1 MVVKRAGGRRQ
12 LLAVVAPN
20 AYLMVSENHS
30 AASAAFREPLLCSPA
45 NSSNRSRLVHY
56 VPNMDSGTDPYPLV
70 VVTTFCSGGLGSCWP
85 WQGEYCQVFGLT
97 LRFLRQDTH
106 SAAPLS

>member
-20 AYLMVSENHS
+20 AYWLVSENHS

-56 VPNMDSGTDPYPLV
+56 VPNIDSGNGPIST
-70 VVTTFCSGGLGSCWP
+70 CSRNYVLLWVPGKLLALARRVLPS
-85 WQGEYCQVFGLT
+85 FGIT

>member
-1 MVVKRAGGRRQ
+1 MRARH
-12 LLAVVAPN
+12 AAAASIASN
-20 AYLMVSENHS
+20 AYLMVSESHS

-70 VVTTFCSGGLGSCWP
+70 VVTTFCSGGLGSCLP

-106 SAAPLS
+106 STAPLS